1 MSSSS
6 VSVSVSRVTNIV
18 KMLSDKFNFD
28 LDEGLRMV
36 GVEKNSKN
44 LKKEKC
50 ELLLPFNNEKDVLCC
65 SGLRKASGLY
75 LQCSK
80 PQEKDSDFCKGCKK
94 ECDVNGRGKPDYG
107 TIEDRL
113 SCGLYD
119 FRDPKGKSPIGYLKY
134 LSKVKKS
141 KEEAECYALKE
152 KKSILGI
159 HFEYE
164 DLKRGRPKTEKK
176 VKESTGKKGRPKKS
190 KKEVELVGEE
200 EDLFALL
207 VEDANSS
214 NSTHLIVN
222 EEVEEGEVE
231 EVVEE
236 VVEKKTKKAEKEE
249 EKQKKLAEKEEEKQ
263 KKLAEKEAEKQK
275 KLAEKEAEKQ
285 KKIAEKEAEKQKK
298 IAEKEAAK
306 KNKKPSTKKS
316 EKKEVTSTPVE
327 GIVNV
332 APPKEEEQDVVRKFE
347 YEGVTYLKSKFT
359 GVIYNMDQEL
369 IGKWNEETKKIDF
382 EEFDDEEEE
391 DEYDE

>member
-6 VSVSVSRVTNIV
+6 VFVSRLTNVV

-28 LDEGLRMV
+28 LEEGLIMV
-36 GVEKNSKN
+36 GVNSKNSKN

-80 PQEKDSDFCKGCKK
+80 AQEKDSDYCKGCKK
-94 ECDVNGRGKPDYG
+94 ECEVNGTGKPDYG

-113 SCGLYD
+113 SVGLYD

-141 KEEAECYALKE
+141 KEEAEGYALKE
-152 KKSILGI
+152 KKSILGV

-190 KKEVELVGEE
+190 KKEIELVGEE

-207 VEDANSS
+207 VEDANSTT
-214 NSTHLIVN
+214 NLIVN

-231 EVVEE
+231 EVAEKVEE

-249 EKQKKLAEKEEEKQ
+249 EKQKKLAEKE
-263 KKLAEKEAEKQK
+263 AT
-275 KLAEKEAEKQ
+275 
-285 KKIAEKEAEKQKK
+285 
-298 IAEKEAAK
+298 K

-316 EKKEVTSTPVE
+316 EKKEVITTPVE
-327 GIVNV
+327 AIVNV

>member
-1 MSSSS
+1 MS
-6 VSVSVSRVTNIV
+6 SVSVSRVRNVV

-28 LDEGLRMV
+28 LEEGLRMV

-50 ELLLPFNNEKDVLCC
+50 ELLFPFNNEKDMSCC
-65 SGLRKASGLY
+65 SGIRKASGLY

-80 PQEKDSDFCKGCKK
+80 AQETNEEYCKGCKK
-94 ECDVNGRGKPDYG
+94 ECEVNGTGKPDYG
-107 TIEDRL
+107 TIEDRM

-134 LSKVKKS
+134 LSKIKKS
-141 KEEAECYALKE
+141 KEEAEVYALKE
-152 KKSILGI
+152 NKKILAV
-159 HFEYE
+159 HFEYV
-164 DLKRGRPKTEKK
+164 DVKRGRPKTEKK
-176 VKESTGKKGRPKKS
+176 VKDSTGKKGRPKKS
-190 KKEVELVGEE
+190 KKEIELAGDD

-207 VEDANSS
+207 VEDANC
-214 NSTHLIVN
+214 STQLIVN
-222 EEVEEGEVE
+222 KEVEEGEVE
-231 EVVEE
+231 EVVVE
-236 VVEKKTKKAEKEE
+236 VVENKTKKAEKE
-249 EKQKKLAEKEEEKQ
+249 AEKQ

-285 KKIAEKEAEKQKK
+285 KKL
-298 IAEKEAAK
+298 AEKEAAK

-316 EKKEVTSTPVE
+316 EKKEVVGAAPVPIE
-327 GIVNV
+327 NV
-332 APPKEEEQDVVRKFE
+332 SEEQDVVRKFE
-347 YEGVTYLKSKFT
+347 FEGVTYLKSKFT

-369 IGKWNEETKKIDF
+369 IGKWNEGTQKIDF

>member
-6 VSVSVSRVTNIV
+6 SSVSVSRVTNIV

-28 LDEGLRMV
+28 LEEGLRMV

-75 LQCSK
+75 LQCCRLK
-80 PQEKDSDFCKGCKK
+80 ETNEDYCKGCKK
-94 ECDVNGRGKPDYG
+94 ECEVNGTGKPDYG

-113 SCGLYD
+113 SVGLYD
-119 FRDPKGKSPIGYLKY
+119 YRDPKGKSPIGYLKY

-141 KEEAECYALKE
+141 KEEAEGYALKE
-152 KKSILGI
+152 KKSILGV

-190 KKEVELVGEE
+190 KKEIELVGEE

-222 EEVEEGEVE
+222 VEEGEVE
-231 EVVEE
+231 EVVE
-236 VVEKKTKKAEKEE
+236 VVEKKTKK
-249 EKQKKLAEKEEEKQ
+249 AEKEEEKQ

-285 KKIAEKEAEKQKK
+285 KKLAEKEAEKQKK
-298 IAEKEAAK
+298 LAEKEAAK

-316 EKKEVTSTPVE
+316 EKKEVTTTPVE
-327 GIVNV
+327 AIVNV
-332 APPKEEEQDVVRKFE
+332 VPPKEEEQDVVRKFE
-347 YEGVTYLKSKFT
+347 YEGVTYLKSKLT